1 MAAEVLARLGAFNTN
16 NYSSNSQSHCIDMVW
31 NLAATKTRRKV
42 QFLLTEMIRA
52 GGNIKNSKFD
62 EIVSLGIIN
71 LERLLLLFI
80 VGGTVWAAGIDIL
93 GWFDNQDKMALSD
106 LFLLFIYAEILGMV
120 GAFYRDNRIPV
131 TLPLIIAITALTRMI
146 VLTTKGSD
154 PIYIVYESLGILF
167 LALSAIVLSF
177 KDKMSLNKLKESKRK
192 NLDNNE

>member
-1 MAAEVLARLGAFNTN
+1 MRTTL
-16 NYSSNSQSHCIDMVW
+16 QI
-31 NLAATKTRRKV
+31 
-42 QFLLTEMIRA
+42 
-52 GGNIKNSKFD
+52 GGNVKISKFD

-80 VGGTVWAAGIDIL
+80 VAGTVWAAGIDIL
-93 GWFDNQDKMALSD
+93 GWFDSQDKMALSD

-177 KDKMSLNKLKESKRK
+177 KDKMSLNKLNESRRK
-192 NLDNNE
+192 YRSDDE

>member
-1 MAAEVLARLGAFNTN
+1 MRTTL
-16 NYSSNSQSHCIDMVW
+16 QI
-31 NLAATKTRRKV
+31 
-42 QFLLTEMIRA
+42 
-52 GGNIKNSKFD
+52 GGNVKISKFD

-80 VGGTVWAAGIDIL
+80 VAGTVWAAGIDIL
-93 GWFDNQDKMALSD
+93 GWFDSQDKMALSD

-177 KDKMSLNKLKESKRK
+177 KDKMSLNKLKESRPKYRS
-192 NLDNNE
+192 DDE

>member
-1 MAAEVLARLGAFNTN
+1 MK
-16 NYSSNSQSHCIDMVW
+16 I
-31 NLAATKTRRKV
+31 
-42 QFLLTEMIRA
+42 
-52 GGNIKNSKFD
+52 SKFD

-80 VGGTVWAAGIDIL
+80 VAGTVWAAVIDIQ
-93 GWFDNQDKMALSD
+93 GWFDSQDKMALSD

-167 LALSAIVLSF
+167 LALSAFVLSF
-177 KDKMSLNKLKESKRK
+177 KDKMSLNKLKESRPKYRS
-192 NLDNNE
+192 DDE

>member
-1 MAAEVLARLGAFNTN
+1 MK
-16 NYSSNSQSHCIDMVW
+16 I
-31 NLAATKTRRKV
+31 
-42 QFLLTEMIRA
+42 
-52 GGNIKNSKFD
+52 SKFD

-80 VGGTVWAAGIDIL
+80 VAGTVWAAGIDIL
-93 GWFDNQDKMALSD
+93 GWFDSQDKMALSD

-177 KDKMSLNKLKESKRK
+177 KDKMSLNKLKESRPEYRS
-192 NLDNNE
+192 DDE

>member
-1 MAAEVLARLGAFNTN
+1 MK
-16 NYSSNSQSHCIDMVW
+16 I
-31 NLAATKTRRKV
+31 
-42 QFLLTEMIRA
+42 
-52 GGNIKNSKFD
+52 SKFD

-80 VGGTVWAAGIDIL
+80 VAGTVWAAGIDIQ
-93 GWFDNQDKMALSD
+93 GWFDSQDKMALSD

-177 KDKMSLNKLKESKRK
+177 KDKMSLNKLKESRRK
-192 NLDNNE
+192 YRSDGE

>member
-1 MAAEVLARLGAFNTN
+1 MR
-16 NYSSNSQSHCIDMVW
+16 
-31 NLAATKTRRKV
+31 
-42 QFLLTEMIRA
+42 
-52 GGNIKNSKFD
+52 GNVKNSKFD
-62 EIVSLGIIN
+62 EIVSLAIIN

-80 VGGTVWAAGIDIL
+80 VAGTVWAAGIDIL
-93 GWFDNQDKMALSD
+93 GWFDSQDKMALSD

-154 PIYIVYESLGILF
+154 PINIVYESLGILF

-177 KDKMSLNKLKESKRK
+177 KDKMSLNKLKESKRN

>member
-1 MAAEVLARLGAFNTN
+1 MK
-16 NYSSNSQSHCIDMVW
+16 I
-31 NLAATKTRRKV
+31 
-42 QFLLTEMIRA
+42 
-52 GGNIKNSKFD
+52 SKFD
-62 EIVSLGIIN
+62 KIVSLCIIN

-80 VGGTVWAAGIDIL
+80 VAGTVWAAGIDIQ
-93 GWFDNQDKMALSD
+93 GWFDSQDKMALSD

-177 KDKMSLNKLKESKRK
+177 KDKMSLNKLKESRR
-192 NLDNNE
+192 NYLSDDE

>member
-1 MAAEVLARLGAFNTN
+1 MK
-16 NYSSNSQSHCIDMVW
+16 I
-31 NLAATKTRRKV
+31 
-42 QFLLTEMIRA
+42 
-52 GGNIKNSKFD
+52 SKFD
-62 EIVSLGIIN
+62 RIVSLGIIN

-80 VGGTVWAAGIDIL
+80 VAGTVWAAGIDIL
-93 GWFDNQDKMALSD
+93 GWFDSQDKMALSD

-177 KDKMSLNKLKESKRK
+177 KDKMSLNKLKESRPKYRS
-192 NLDNNE
+192 DD

>member
-1 MAAEVLARLGAFNTN
+1 MK
-16 NYSSNSQSHCIDMVW
+16 I
-31 NLAATKTRRKV
+31 
-42 QFLLTEMIRA
+42 
-52 GGNIKNSKFD
+52 SKFD
-62 EIVSLGIIN
+62 EMVSLGIIN

-80 VGGTVWAAGIDIL
+80 VAGTVWAAGIDII
-93 GWFDNQDKMALSD
+93 GWFDSQDKMALSD

-177 KDKMSLNKLKESKRK
+177 KDKMSLNKLQESRR
-192 NLDNNE
+192 NYRSDDE

>member
-1 MAAEVLARLGAFNTN
+1 
-16 NYSSNSQSHCIDMVW
+16 
-31 NLAATKTRRKV
+31 
-42 QFLLTEMIRA
+42 
-52 GGNIKNSKFD
+52 
-62 EIVSLGIIN
+62 VSLGIIN

-80 VGGTVWAAGIDIL
+80 VAGTVWAAGIDIL
-93 GWFDNQDKMALSD
+93 GWFDSQDKMALSD

-167 LALSAIVLSF
+167 LALSAFVLSF
-177 KDKMSLNKLKESKRK
+177 KDKTSLNKLKESRPEYRS
-192 NLDNNE
+192 DDE

>member
-1 MAAEVLARLGAFNTN
+1 MK
-16 NYSSNSQSHCIDMVW
+16 I
-31 NLAATKTRRKV
+31 
-42 QFLLTEMIRA
+42 
-52 GGNIKNSKFD
+52 SKFD

-80 VGGTVWAAGIDIL
+80 VAGTVWAAGIDIQ
-93 GWFDNQDKMALSD
+93 GWFDSQDKMALSD

-177 KDKMSLNKLKESKRK
+177 KDKMSLNKLKESRPKYRS
-192 NLDNNE
+192 DDE

>member
-1 MAAEVLARLGAFNTN
+1 MK
-16 NYSSNSQSHCIDMVW
+16 I
-31 NLAATKTRRKV
+31 
-42 QFLLTEMIRA
+42 
-52 GGNIKNSKFD
+52 SKFD
-62 EIVSLGIIN
+62 EVVSLGIIN

-80 VGGTVWAAGIDIL
+80 VVGTVWAAGIDIL
-93 GWFDNQDKMALSD
+93 GWFDSQDKMALSD

-177 KDKMSLNKLKESKRK
+177 KDKMSLNKLKESRR
-192 NLDNNE
+192 NYLSDDE

>member
-1 MAAEVLARLGAFNTN
+1 MK
-16 NYSSNSQSHCIDMVW
+16 I
-31 NLAATKTRRKV
+31 
-42 QFLLTEMIRA
+42 
-52 GGNIKNSKFD
+52 SKFD

-80 VGGTVWAAGIDIL
+80 VAGTVWAAGIDIL
-93 GWFDNQDKMALSD
+93 GWFDSQDKMALSD

-120 GAFYRDNRIPV
+120 GTFYRDNRIPV

-177 KDKMSLNKLKESKRK
+177 KDKMSLNKLKESRRK
-192 NLDNNE
+192 YQSDDE

>member
-1 MAAEVLARLGAFNTN
+1 MK
-16 NYSSNSQSHCIDMVW
+16 I
-31 NLAATKTRRKV
+31 
-42 QFLLTEMIRA
+42 
-52 GGNIKNSKFD
+52 SKFD

-80 VGGTVWAAGIDIL
+80 VAGTVWAAGIDIL
-93 GWFDNQDKMALSD
+93 GWFDSQDKMALSD

-154 PIYIVYESLGILF
+154 PIYIVYGSLGILF

-177 KDKMSLNKLKESKRK
+177 KDKMSLNKLKESRR
-192 NLDNNE
+192 NYLSDDE

>member
-1 MAAEVLARLGAFNTN
+1 MK
-16 NYSSNSQSHCIDMVW
+16 I
-31 NLAATKTRRKV
+31 
-42 QFLLTEMIRA
+42 
-52 GGNIKNSKFD
+52 SKFD
-62 EIVSLGIIN
+62 RIVSLGIIN

-80 VGGTVWAAGIDIL
+80 VVGTVWAAGIDIL
-93 GWFDNQDKMALSD
+93 GWFDSQDKMALSD

-177 KDKMSLNKLKESKRK
+177 KDKMSLNKLKESRHKYRSD
-192 NLDNNE
+192 DN

>member
-1 MAAEVLARLGAFNTN
+1 MK
-16 NYSSNSQSHCIDMVW
+16 I
-31 NLAATKTRRKV
+31 
-42 QFLLTEMIRA
+42 
-52 GGNIKNSKFD
+52 SKFD
-62 EIVSLGIIN
+62 ELVSLGIIN

-80 VGGTVWAAGIDIL
+80 VAGTVWAAGIDIL
-93 GWFDNQDKMALSD
+93 GWFDSQDKMALSD

-177 KDKMSLNKLKESKRK
+177 KDKMSLNKLKESRPKYRS
-192 NLDNNE
+192 DDE

>member
-1 MAAEVLARLGAFNTN
+1 M
-16 NYSSNSQSHCIDMVW
+16 S
-31 NLAATKTRRKV
+31 
-42 QFLLTEMIRA
+42 RA

-62 EIVSLGIIN
+62 ELVSLGIIN

-93 GWFDNQDKMALSD
+93 GWFGNQDKMALSD

-177 KDKMSLNKLKESKRK
+177 KDKMSLNKVKESKRN

>member
-1 MAAEVLARLGAFNTN
+1 MK
-16 NYSSNSQSHCIDMVW
+16 I
-31 NLAATKTRRKV
+31 
-42 QFLLTEMIRA
+42 
-52 GGNIKNSKFD
+52 SKFD

-80 VGGTVWAAGIDIL
+80 VAGTVWAAGIDIL
-93 GWFDNQDKMALSD
+93 GWFDSQDKMALSD

-177 KDKMSLNKLKESKRK
+177 KDKMSLNKLKESGRK
-192 NLDNNE
+192 YRSDDE

>member
-1 MAAEVLARLGAFNTN
+1 MK
-16 NYSSNSQSHCIDMVW
+16 I
-31 NLAATKTRRKV
+31 
-42 QFLLTEMIRA
+42 
-52 GGNIKNSKFD
+52 SKFD

-80 VGGTVWAAGIDIL
+80 IAGTVWAAGIDIQ
-93 GWFDNQDKMALSD
+93 GWFDSQDKMALSD

-131 TLPLIIAITALTRMI
+131 TLPLIIAITALTRMT

-167 LALSAIVLSF
+167 LALSAFVLSF
-177 KDKMSLNKLKESKRK
+177 KDKMSLNKLKESRPKYRS
-192 NLDNNE
+192 DDE

>member
-1 MAAEVLARLGAFNTN
+1 MK
-16 NYSSNSQSHCIDMVW
+16 I
-31 NLAATKTRRKV
+31 
-42 QFLLTEMIRA
+42 
-52 GGNIKNSKFD
+52 SKFD

-80 VGGTVWAAGIDIL
+80 VAGTVWAAGIDIL
-93 GWFDNQDKMALSD
+93 GWFDSQDKMALSD

-177 KDKMSLNKLKESKRK
+177 KDKMSLNKLKESKRN

>member
-1 MAAEVLARLGAFNTN
+1 MK
-16 NYSSNSQSHCIDMVW
+16 I
-31 NLAATKTRRKV
+31 
-42 QFLLTEMIRA
+42 
-52 GGNIKNSKFD
+52 SKFD
-62 EIVSLGIIN
+62 KIVSLGIIN

-80 VGGTVWAAGIDIL
+80 VAGTVWAAGIDIL
-93 GWFDNQDKMALSD
+93 GWFDSQDKMALSD

-154 PIYIVYESLGILF
+154 PIYIVYESIGILF

-177 KDKMSLNKLKESKRK
+177 KDKMSLNKLKESKRN

>member
-1 MAAEVLARLGAFNTN
+1 MK
-16 NYSSNSQSHCIDMVW
+16 I
-31 NLAATKTRRKV
+31 
-42 QFLLTEMIRA
+42 
-52 GGNIKNSKFD
+52 SKFD
-62 EIVSLGIIN
+62 EMVSLGIIN

-80 VGGTVWAAGIDIL
+80 VAGTVWAAGIDII
-93 GWFDNQDKMALSD
+93 GWFDSQDKMALSD

-120 GAFYRDNRIPV
+120 GAFYRENRIPV

-177 KDKMSLNKLKESKRK
+177 KDKMSQNKLKESRR
-192 NLDNNE
+192 NYRSDDE

>member
-1 MAAEVLARLGAFNTN
+1 VK
-16 NYSSNSQSHCIDMVW
+16 I
-31 NLAATKTRRKV
+31 
-42 QFLLTEMIRA
+42 
-52 GGNIKNSKFD
+52 SKFD
-62 EIVSLGIIN
+62 KIVILGIIN

-80 VGGTVWAAGIDIL
+80 VAGTVWAAGIDIL
-93 GWFDNQDKMALSD
+93 GWFDSQDKMALSD

-177 KDKMSLNKLKESKRK
+177 KDKMSLNKLKESRR
-192 NLDNNE
+192 NYLSDDE

>member
-1 MAAEVLARLGAFNTN
+1 MRTTL
-16 NYSSNSQSHCIDMVW
+16 QI
-31 NLAATKTRRKV
+31 
-42 QFLLTEMIRA
+42 
-52 GGNIKNSKFD
+52 GGNVKISKFD
-62 EIVSLGIIN
+62 ELVSLGIIN

-80 VGGTVWAAGIDIL
+80 VAGTVWAAGIDIL
-93 GWFDNQDKMALSD
+93 GWFDSQDKMALSD

-177 KDKMSLNKLKESKRK
+177 KDKMSLNKLKESRGKYRS
-192 NLDNNE
+192 DDE

>member
-1 MAAEVLARLGAFNTN
+1 VR
-16 NYSSNSQSHCIDMVW
+16 
-31 NLAATKTRRKV
+31 
-42 QFLLTEMIRA
+42 
-52 GGNIKNSKFD
+52 GNVKNSKFD
-62 EIVSLGIIN
+62 EIVSLAIIN

-80 VGGTVWAAGIDIL
+80 VAGTVWAAGIDIL
-93 GWFDNQDKMALSD
+93 GWFDSQDKMALSD

-154 PIYIVYESLGILF
+154 PIYIVYESIGILF

-177 KDKMSLNKLKESKRK
+177 KDKMSLNKLKENRHK
-192 NLDNNE
+192 NRNDDE

>member
-1 MAAEVLARLGAFNTN
+1 MK
-16 NYSSNSQSHCIDMVW
+16 I
-31 NLAATKTRRKV
+31 
-42 QFLLTEMIRA
+42 
-52 GGNIKNSKFD
+52 SKFD
-62 EIVSLGIIN
+62 KIVSLGIIN

-80 VGGTVWAAGIDIL
+80 VAGTVWAAGIDIL
-93 GWFDNQDKMALSD
+93 GWFDSQDKMALSD

-177 KDKMSLNKLKESKRK
+177 KDKMSLNKLKESRRK
-192 NLDNNE
+192 YQSDDE

>member
-1 MAAEVLARLGAFNTN
+1 MK
-16 NYSSNSQSHCIDMVW
+16 I
-31 NLAATKTRRKV
+31 
-42 QFLLTEMIRA
+42 
-52 GGNIKNSKFD
+52 SKFD
-62 EIVSLGIIN
+62 ELVSLGIIN

-80 VGGTVWAAGIDIL
+80 VAGTVWAAGIDIL
-93 GWFDNQDKMALSD
+93 GWFDSQDKMALSD

-177 KDKMSLNKLKESKRK
+177 KDKMSLNKLKESRRK
-192 NLDNNE
+192 YQSDDE

>member
-1 MAAEVLARLGAFNTN
+1 MK
-16 NYSSNSQSHCIDMVW
+16 I
-31 NLAATKTRRKV
+31 
-42 QFLLTEMIRA
+42 
-52 GGNIKNSKFD
+52 SKFD

-80 VGGTVWAAGIDIL
+80 VVGTVWAAGIDIL
-93 GWFDNQDKMALSD
+93 GWFDSQDKMALSD

-177 KDKMSLNKLKESKRK
+177 KDKMSLNKLKESRR
-192 NLDNNE
+192 NYLSDDE

>member
-1 MAAEVLARLGAFNTN
+1 MK
-16 NYSSNSQSHCIDMVW
+16 I
-31 NLAATKTRRKV
+31 
-42 QFLLTEMIRA
+42 
-52 GGNIKNSKFD
+52 SKFD
-62 EIVSLGIIN
+62 KIVSLGIIN

-80 VGGTVWAAGIDIL
+80 VAGTVWAAGIDIL
-93 GWFDNQDKMALSD
+93 GWFDSQDKMALSD

-167 LALSAIVLSF
+167 LALSAIILSF
-177 KDKMSLNKLKESKRK
+177 KDKMSLDKLKESRPK
-192 NLDNNE
+192 

>member
-1 MAAEVLARLGAFNTN
+1 VK
-16 NYSSNSQSHCIDMVW
+16 I
-31 NLAATKTRRKV
+31 
-42 QFLLTEMIRA
+42 
-52 GGNIKNSKFD
+52 SKFD

-80 VGGTVWAAGIDIL
+80 VVGTVWAAGIDIL
-93 GWFDNQDKMALSD
+93 GWFDSQDKMALSD

-177 KDKMSLNKLKESKRK
+177 KDKMSLNKLKESRR
-192 NLDNNE
+192 NYLSDDE

>member
-1 MAAEVLARLGAFNTN
+1 MK
-16 NYSSNSQSHCIDMVW
+16 I
-31 NLAATKTRRKV
+31 
-42 QFLLTEMIRA
+42 
-52 GGNIKNSKFD
+52 SKFD

-80 VGGTVWAAGIDIL
+80 VAGTVWAAGIDIL
-93 GWFDNQDKMALSD
+93 WWFDSQDKMALSD

-120 GAFYRDNRIPV
+120 VAFYRDNRIPV

-177 KDKMSLNKLKESKRK
+177 KDKMSLNKLKESRR
-192 NLDNNE
+192 NYLSDDE